1 MQSQCILNDMRE
13 RLYHCW
19 YWVVIAFCVF
29 VHFFVALF
37 SIFSPIFFKTHRK
50 LARFFI
56 MIIAKAMQLRVTT
69 DGLNNI
75 PKDRACIFM
84 PNHTSAIDILVMII
98 GLPYHFNF
106 IAKKELI
113 WVPFIGLDMIMGGDF
128 LIDRSNPRKAKKCL
142 EKVQRR
148 LQKGWNM
155 LIFPEGTRSANGE
168 LLPFKRGAFKLAV
181 DSGACIVP
189 CYIDGS
195 DKIVQKKSLKAAPG
209 TVHIRFG
216 TPIDAANYGKSKP
229 EVIALME
236 SAQNAV
242 QTLSKTIH

>member
-37 SIFSPIFFKTHRK
+37 SIFSPNFFKTHRR
-50 LARFFI
+50 LARLFI
-56 MIIAKAMQLRVTT
+56 MIIANAMQLRVTT

-84 PNHTSAIDILVMII
+84 PNHTSAIDILVMVI
-98 GLPYHFNF
+98 GVPYHFNF

-128 LIDRSNPRKAKKCL
+128 L
-142 EKVQRR
+142 
-148 LQKGWNM
+148 
-155 LIFPEGTRSANGE
+155 
-168 LLPFKRGAFKLAV
+168 
-181 DSGACIVP
+181 
-189 CYIDGS
+189 
-195 DKIVQKKSLKAAPG
+195 
-209 TVHIRFG
+209 
-216 TPIDAANYGKSKP
+216 
-229 EVIALME
+229 
-236 SAQNAV
+236 
-242 QTLSKTIH
+242 